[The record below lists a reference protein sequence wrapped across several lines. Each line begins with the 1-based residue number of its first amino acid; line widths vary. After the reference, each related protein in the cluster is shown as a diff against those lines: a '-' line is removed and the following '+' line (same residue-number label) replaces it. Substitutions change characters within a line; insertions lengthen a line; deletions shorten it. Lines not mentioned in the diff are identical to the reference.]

1 MCALSTVRLATVF
14 LLSMS
19 VTMRS
24 APHSTPQTRPSAST
38 VEEEIVTAVRA
49 RANAFASGDCQ
60 TYATFIATDFRD
72 IEGAHIATRK
82 EILEEC
88 QQEARP
94 LSGHKIERLVSDFH
108 VQLVDNIALIDYLYE
123 FREHYGEVVLSL
135 TSRNVDT
142 CENRQGKWV
151 ALLAVSAAIIRDPP
165 VAKIDSARLAD
176 FVGTYAWVGA
186 PNLETVFRKGD
197 RLYIQGTWEDS
208 PTELL
213 PEKQDTFF
221 VRGEGAGPQSRV
233 AFLRDEGGRVIGER
247 VYSPADGQGYN
258 TRRIK

>member
-1 MCALSTVRLATVF
+1 MRTRSTASLVSVFFLSISATV
-14 LLSMS
+14 
-19 VTMRS
+19 RS
-24 APHSTPQTRPSAST
+24 APRGTPQTRPSASR
-38 VEEEIVTAVRA
+38 VEQEIVTAVRA

-72 IEGAHIATRK
+72 IEGAHTATRK

-108 VQLVDNIALIDYLYE
+108 VQRVGNIALVDYLYE

-135 TSRNVDT
+135 TSHNVDT
-142 CENRQGKWV
+142 CENRQGRWV

-165 VAKIDSARLAD
+165 VAKIDSASLAD
-176 FVGTYAWVGA
+176 FVGTYAWAGA
-186 PNLETVFRKGD
+186 PNLEKVFREGD

-213 PEKQDTFF
+213 PEKPDTFF

-233 AFLRDEGGRVIGER
+233 AFLRDEAGRVIGER
-247 VYSPADGQGYN
+247 IYSPADGQGYN
-258 TRRIK
+258 TKRVK

>member
-1 MCALSTVRLATVF
+1 MADITPNGQAGQPQLVLQKIYVKDASFEAPNAPQVF
-14 LLSMS
+14 QEMGE
-19 VTMRS
+19 TE
-24 APHSTPQTRPSAST
+24 AQPQ
-38 VEEEIVTAVRA
+38 VQL
-49 RANAFASGDCQ
+49 N
-60 TYATFIATDFRD
+60 
-72 IEGAHIATRK
+72 
-82 EILEEC
+82 L
-88 QQEARP
+88 
-94 LSGHKIERLVSDFH
+94 GHKA
-108 VQLVDNIALIDYLYE
+108 VDLGNE
-123 FREHYGEVVLSL
+123 QFEVVLSL

-151 ALLAVSAAIIRDPP
+151 ALLAVSAAIVRDPP
-165 VAKIDSARLAD
+165 VAKIDSASLAD
-176 FVGTYAWVGA
+176 FVGTYVWTGA
-186 PNLETVFRKGD
+186 PNIETVFRKGD

-213 PEKQDTFF
+213 PEKPDTFF